1 MLSELQLIDEKDKL
15 SSNDILGKGGDTGLT
30 RDRI

>member
-1 MLSELQLIDEKDKL
+1 MLSELQLIEEKDKL
-15 SSNDILGKGGDTGLT
+15 SSSDILGKGGETGLA